1 MNLQTD
7 VTMSTEEKPDN
18 YIQERLDALSDI
30 DFKIV
35 SLLENFSSFF
45 ETYSNK
51 DKDQFINGSKQIFDT
66 LSKVAIDLRKEV
78 KHMDDN
84 IGVYDKNKDGIM
96 ILPINVDQK
105 NGELGKLKLNSELKE
120 LVKLLKE
127 GENGQTIQS
136 KDGSEREDSKDLSKA
151 NSSNK
156 EKGPEDRLGDLSQDV
171 DMAD

>member
-1 MNLQTD
+1 
-7 VTMSTEEKPDN
+7 MSTEDTPDN

-51 DKDQFINGSKQIFDT
+51 NKDQFTSGTKQIFDT

-120 LVKLLKE
+120 LAALLHDGKDSQVEVKDESLNDNGKSKE
-127 GENGQTIQS
+127 TNEES
-136 KDGSEREDSKDLSKA
+136 
-151 NSSNK
+151 K
-156 EKGPEDRLGDLSQDV
+156 EKASESRPKDTEVQDV
-171 DMAD
+171 EMIN

>member
-1 MNLQTD
+1 MP
-7 VTMSTEEKPDN
+7 TEEKPDN
-18 YIQERLDALSDI
+18 YIQKRLDALSDI

-66 LSKVAIDLRKEV
+66 LGKVAIDLRKEV

-120 LVKLLKE
+120 LSELLNDE
-127 GENGQTIQS
+127 
-136 KDGSEREDSKDLSKA
+136 
-151 NSSNK
+151 NK
-156 EKGPEDRLGDLSQDV
+156 ERPVSVEEVVGADRGNTEEAEEEVTNANKDTMIEDGIEDTSQDV
-171 DMAD
+171 SMAD

>member
-7 VTMSTEEKPDN
+7 VTMSTEEKPNN

-127 GENGQTIQS
+127 GENEQTI
-136 KDGSEREDSKDLSKA
+136 KNEDGREKGDSKDLNEANLFNEEKA
-151 NSSNK
+151 
-156 EKGPEDRLGDLSQDV
+156 PEDRWGDLSQDV

>member
-1 MNLQTD
+1 
-7 VTMSTEEKPDN
+7 MSTEDKPDN

-45 ETYSNK
+45 ETFPNK
-51 DKDQFINGSKQIFDT
+51 DKDQFVNGSKQIFDT

-78 KHMDDN
+78 KHLDDN

-120 LVKLLKE
+120 LAGLLNK
-127 GENGQTIQS
+127 GENGSTLKEEADS
-136 KDGSEREDSKDLSKA
+136 RNESGDSEKAIESREDTHEE
-151 NSSNK
+151 NIIQN
-156 EKGPEDRLGDLSQDV
+156 QDV
-171 DMAD
+171 EMAD